1 MTTSIP
7 KNPIPSLMDVD
18 FHGFLYTRMAGLIVA
33 MVAMVVMVVMVDTA
47 GRSVT
52 VETGME
58 VLQYHNLGEEDA
70 VKGLGQINQR
80 GFAGSKSCRNPK
92 KTP

>member
-1 MTTSIP
+1 
-7 KNPIPSLMDVD
+7 MDVD

-58 VLQYHNLGEEDA
+58 VLQCHNLGEEDA
-70 VKGLGQINQR
+70 VKGLGQMNQR
-80 GFAGSKSCRNPK
+80 GFAGSKSCWNPK
-92 KTP
+92 KSFKKRMF

>member
-33 MVAMVVMVVMVDTA
+33 MVAMVAMVDTA

-58 VLQYHNLGEEDA
+58 VLQCHNLGEEDA
-70 VKGLGQINQR
+70 VKGLGQMNQR
-80 GFAGSKSCRNPK
+80 GFAGSKSC
-92 KTP
+92 